1 MINFFKKFFTVFV
14 ILTLLSTTLT
24 WGIFKKSSKIT
35 VTGSTTVLPI
45 AQACAEYYMK
55 NKNKKAEITVSGGG
69 SSVGIAAVLD
79 GRADIGDASRNAK
92 SKEVNTAKEKG
103 IEFYKNVVALDS
115 VVVVVNP
122 DIPLNEITRDRL
134 ADIYSG
140 KINNWNE
147 FGGPDAE
154 IVVVSRDTSS
164 GTYECFNEYGIEKVK
179 IRADAQM
186 VASNQAMA
194 TTVAQ
199 TPYSIGYIGLGYL
212 KSANVKPLKVDGI
225 EANEKTT
232 KDGTYPISRTL
243 NMYTNGKPKG
253 EIAKF
258 INFILS
264 SEGQKIVE
272 EQGFIKLK

>member
-1 MINFFKKFFTVFV
+1 MINYFKKFFTVFV
-14 ILTLLSTTLT
+14 IVTLLSTTLT

-92 SKEVNTAKEKG
+92 SKEINAAKEKG
-103 IEFYKNVVALDS
+103 IDLYKNVVALDS
-115 VVVVVNP
+115 VVVVVHP
-122 DIPLNEITRDRL
+122 DIPLTKLTRDKL
-134 ADIYSG
+134 ADVYSG
-140 KINNWNE
+140 KISNWSDL
-147 FGGPDAE
+147 GGPNAE
-154 IVVVSRDTSS
+154 IVVISRDTSS
-164 GTYECFNEYGIEKVK
+164 GTYECFHEYGIKKAKV
-179 IRADAQM
+179 RADAQM

-199 TPYSIGYIGLGYL
+199 TPNSIGYVGLGYL
-212 KSANVKPLKVDGI
+212 KSADIKPINIDGI
-225 EANEKTT
+225 EANMETT

-258 INFILS
+258 INFIQS
-264 SEGQKIVE
+264 ATGQKIVE
-272 EQGFIKLK
+272 EQGYIQL

>member
-1 MINFFKKFFTVFV
+1 MLNFLKKLFLVFV
-14 ILTLLSTTLT
+14 IVTLLGTSLT
-24 WGIFKKSSKIT
+24 WSLFKKSTKLT

-45 AQACAEYYMK
+45 AQAAAEYYMK
-55 NKNKKAEITVSGGG
+55 NIDKKAEITVSGGG
-69 SSVGIAAVLD
+69 SSVGIAAILD
-79 GRADIGDASRNAK
+79 GRAGIGDASRIAK
-92 SKEVNTAKEKG
+92 DKEISEGKMKG
-103 IEFYKNVVALDS
+103 IDLYRNVIALDS

-122 DIPLNEITRDRL
+122 DIQLKEITREKL

-140 KINNWNE
+140 VINNWSE
-147 FGGPDAE
+147 LGGPNAE

-164 GTYECFNEYGIEKVK
+164 GTYECFYEYGIEKAK

-199 TPYSIGYIGLGYL
+199 TPYSIGYIGLGFL
-212 KSANVKPLKVDGI
+212 KSANVKPLIVDGK

-232 KDGTYPISRTL
+232 KDGSYPISRTL

-253 EIAKF
+253 DVAKF

-264 SEGQKIVE
+264 PEGQKIVE
-272 EQGFIKLK
+272 EQGYIKL